1 MATEIGSITHTREPV
16 IPLRLSNDLVVECVV
31 DTGFSG
37 GLMLPAEMLGR
48 LGIPIIGKET
58 FELVSGQFL
67 VASLA
72 LREIQWLG
80 ERRSVR
86 VVVSEGYD
94 SLIGTELLDGNRLV
108 INYVANTVT
117 LADESV

>member
-1 MATEIGSITHTREPV
+1 MATEIGSITNTREPV

-37 GLMLPAEMLGR
+37 GLMLPAETLGR
-48 LGIPIIGKET
+48 LGIPIIGKER

-72 LREIQWLG
+72 LTEIQWLCE
-80 ERRSVR
+80 ERALR

-108 INYVANTVT
+108 INYAANTVELT
-117 LADESV
+117 DESV

>member
-1 MATEIGSITHTREPV
+1 MATEIGSITHSREPI

-37 GLMLPAEMLGR
+37 GLMLPAETLGR

-72 LREIQWLG
+72 LMEIQWLG
-80 ERRSVR
+80 ERRLVR

-108 INYVANTVT
+108 INYVENTVT
-117 LADESV
+117 LTDESV

>member
-1 MATEIGSITHTREPV
+1 MATEIGSITHAREPV
-16 IPLRLSNDLVVECVV
+16 IPLRLSNDLIVECVV
-31 DTGFSG
+31 DTGFSA
-37 GLMLPAEMLGR
+37 GLMLPAETLGR

-72 LREIQWLG
+72 LMEIQWLG
-80 ERRSVR
+80 ERRTVR

-108 INYVANTVT
+108 INYVANTVILT
-117 LADESV
+117 DESV